1 MTFVLVSLVSVA
13 VVLGVLVLVHEL
25 GHFVVAKFF
34 GMRVETFNIGF
45 GTRLFGVEHGGTDY
59 CVRILPFGGYV
70 KLAGESVPG
79 ESNAGAPSSSPDDYS
94 SHPRWQ
100 RILFALAGPAA
111 NFLLAIILMT
121 CLYIGYHQV
130 ENFISEPATVDYV
143 QANSEAAAAGM
154 RKGDRIVRF
163 DNVANPTWQQILLH
177 SELNLNHS
185 VSMTVE
191 NDGETRNLTLPLKSP
206 PDPDSF
212 DLSNVGI
219 TPVEQTG
226 PLKVA
231 MVEPGMPGAKAGLKA
246 GDQIVSLNGIK
257 LHSVMSIVLYLQ
269 QNDGRPVTLSILRNH
284 EPLTLTVTPEKAA
297 GPNGQPSYQIGFAAE
312 PPPSH
317 RERRSFAQA
326 LTESVKENIKES
338 TLIVVVL
345 HRIVTDQTSTR
356 TLMGPV
362 GIARATG
369 HIVSLPGWAPLIN
382 ETAVLSVNLGIVN
395 LVPIPILDG
404 GVILFLIIESIM
416 QRDLNEKFKERI
428 YQGAFV
434 FLVLLMVFIIFSDL
448 SKIPA
453 FARLK
458 L

>member
-1 MTFVLVSLVSVA
+1 MTFVLVSLVSVS

-25 GHFVVAKFF
+25 GHFVVAKLC
-34 GMRVETFNIGF
+34 GVRVETFSIGF
-45 GTRLFGVEHGGTDY
+45 GTRLFGFQHGGTDY
-59 CVRILPFGGYV
+59 CVRLLPLGGYV
-70 KLAGESVPG
+70 KMAGESPVEKASGDPN
-79 ESNAGAPSSSPDDYS
+79 EYA

-100 RILFALAGPAA
+100 RILIACAGPAA
-111 NFLLAIILMT
+111 NFLLAFILMT
-121 CLYIGYHQV
+121 VIYIGYHEV
-130 ENFISEPATVDYV
+130 ENFISAPATVDYV
-143 QANSEAAAAGM
+143 QPKSEAAAAGL

-163 DNVANPTWQQILLH
+163 DNVANPTWQQILLR

-185 VSMTVE
+185 VSLVVE

-206 PDPDSF
+206 ADPDSF

-219 TPVEQTG
+219 TPVEQSG
-226 PLKVA
+226 PLKVEDVA
-231 MVEPGMPGAKAGLKA
+231 PGMAGARAGLKE
-246 GDQIVSLNGIK
+246 GDEILSVDGVK
-257 LHSVMSIVLYLQ
+257 LHSVISIVLYLQ
-269 QNDGRPVTLSILRNH
+269 QNGGQPVTLAILRDGK
-284 EPLTLTVTPEKAA
+284 PMTLTVTPEKAT
-297 GPNGQPSYQIGFAAE
+297 GPNGQRVYQIGFAAE

-317 RERRSFAQA
+317 RERLSLAQA
-326 LTESVKENIKES
+326 VKQSVKDNIKES

-369 HIVSLPGWAPLIN
+369 HIVALPGWAPLIN